1 MRTLDSSSFDIND
14 HPQFFE
20 LESIL
25 TTLQIA
31 VYPYPFLLK
40 NKASLRLDILKQQNP
55 YTPSY

>member
-14 HPQFFE
+14 HTQFFE

-25 TTLQIA
+25 STLQIA